1 MRRILSLVGLAAAL
15 GGGFAEAQSPA
26 AAPAPPGPVQVG
38 LGETTPNPS
47 VEAFKS
53 ICLVARAEPAA
64 TAKAALAAHWSPIPS
79 LAIPAMGGTAFED
92 ALGYTAPADTHG
104 AGPRIGGAAQGVW
117 VIIGRTPMPGF
128 SYLADSCAVFAA
140 PADASLAQ
148 AVRAWAGGAPTV
160 DDPSQQLIQYAFAE
174 AGASA
179 QGAAGPGSAPGTRT
193 LTTDTIEAAAPGLQ
207 AGAMSLVTVVPGT
220 KRSVLVYSVVNP

>member
-1 MRRILSLVGLAAAL
+1 MRRVLSLVGLAAAL
-15 GGGFAEAQSPA
+15 GGGSAQAQPRVAPVPVDPGRGGLVQPA
-26 AAPAPPGPVQVG
+26 
-38 LGETTPNPS
+38 PNPS

-79 LAIPAMGGTAFED
+79 LAIPAMGGTVFED
-92 ALGYTAPADTHG
+92 AVGYTAPGDAHS

-128 SYLADSCAVFAA
+128 SYLADSCAVFTA
-140 PADASLAQ
+140 PADPALTQ

-160 DDPSQQLIQYAFAE
+160 DDPAQQLIQYAFAE
-174 AGASA
+174 VGAPS
-179 QGAAGPGSAPGTRT
+179 QGSAGPGAAPAGRT
-193 LTTDTIEAAAPGLQ
+193 LTTDTMDAAAPGLQ
-207 AGAMSLVTVVPGT
+207 AGTISLVTVVPGI